1 MKAFKVYLIAATFL
15 CLIYQALPASAQAV
29 ATGAAPSAAVPVAPV
44 AEEPLK
50 EVAAAS
56 GPIVIELFSSQACI
70 FCPGADRLFA
80 DLAAQENVIGIA
92 CHIDYF
98 DVREGALSKPFCTAR
113 QGWYQKILHGG
124 PHYTPQMVIQGTI
137 DVVGYKLEDVYA
149 GMKEAAGAGAG
160 TVPFQIFP
168 GAKPNEYRVALPDD
182 FAMREPGAVLW
193 LMTMDAPHDIAIAEG
208 RNRGRRA
215 VYVNIVS
222 DMKEIG
228 PWPPGQ
234 QGTVIEAP
242 FAPGQESFAVLLQDS
257 ATGKIIAA
265 GKFKKLNAPKP
276 N

>member
-1 MKAFKVYLIAATFL
+1 MKAFKVYLITVALL
-15 CLIYQALPASAQAV
+15 CLIYQAVPALAQAV
-29 ATGAAPSAAVPVAPV
+29 VTGAAPPAAIPVAPV

-50 EVAAAS
+50 EVAAAT

-80 DLAAQENVIGIA
+80 DLAAQENVVGIA
-92 CHIDYF
+92 CHVDYF

-149 GMKEAAGAGAG
+149 GMKKTAETG
-160 TVPFQIFP
+160 TAKLQIFP
-168 GAKPNEYRVALPDD
+168 GKKPNEYRVALPDD
-182 FAMREPGAVLW
+182 FAMRETGAVLW

-222 DMKEIG
+222 DMKGIG

-242 FAPGQESFAVLLQDS
+242 FVPGQENFAVLLQDS
-257 ATGKIIAA
+257 VTGKIIAA
-265 GKFKKLNAPKP
+265 AKYKKTSAPKP